1 MKFKDLY
8 ENACREVVES
18 VASYWQGDD
27 PTRQD
32 DPYLNDFKR
41 IIRETFCPDDCY
53 PVIQS
58 MFPWE
63 ASTASQQLPG
73 LPGISRMHI
82 NSHAGRLLN
91 RVNPFA

>member
-27 PTRQD
+27 PTRRD
-32 DPYLNDFKR
+32 DPYLNDFKK
-41 IIRETFCPDDCY
+41 IVRETFCSDDCY
-53 PVIQS
+53 PVVQS

-63 ASTASQQLPG
+63 ASTAPQQEIDHLVAWTAPYT
-73 LPGISRMHI
+73 PYMHQ
-82 NSHAGRLLN
+82 
-91 RVNPFA
+91 FASWKALE